1 MKTPTIGRKI
11 ASVLLPLTLL
21 ALLAP
26 ASAHSQ
32 TRIRLATLLPRGS
45 SHYHILE
52 GMGQEWRTVSGGGIT
67 LTIYPDGTMGGE
79 EDTVRRMR
87 VGEIQAATLSVGG
100 LSEIDPSV
108 GALQKIPMVYR
119 SLEELEYVRAKMQPE
134 MERRLEQKGFIVL
147 FWADAGWVHIF
158 SRKPAFRPDDFR
170 KMKVFVGVSD
180 QEEIGVV
187 KGLGFQAVPL
197 AWTDV
202 LTSLQTGL
210 VDSVPTA
217 PFLALAGQYDLVAH
231 HMLEVKWV
239 PLVGATVITKKAW
252 EKISPDKREGL
263 LTASAEAG
271 RQMQA
276 RSRTESNEAVEA
288 MKKRGLQVH
297 AVSPELENEWRQFA
311 EGIYPKMRGTIV
323 PAEMFD
329 EVRRLVRE
337 YRTGNEKNQP

>member
-26 ASAHSQ
+26 ASAHAQ

-52 GMGQEWRTVSGGGIT
+52 GMGQQWRTVSGGGIT

-180 QEEIGVV
+180 QEEIGQPAD
-187 KGLGFQAVPL
+187 GSGGFGPDSAVSGARRPIR
-197 AWTDV
+197 
-202 LTSLQTGL
+202 SRRP
-210 VDSVPTA
+210 SH
-217 PFLALAGQYDLVAH
+217 AGS
-231 HMLEVKWV
+231 E
-239 PLVGATVITKKAW
+239 VGA
-252 EKISPDKREGL
+252 
-263 LTASAEAG
+263 AG
-271 RQMQA
+271 GGDGHHQK
-276 RSRTESNEAVEA
+276 SL
-288 MKKRGLQVH
+288 G
-297 AVSPELENEWRQFA
+297 ENFS
-311 EGIYPKMRGTIV
+311 
-323 PAEMFD
+323 
-329 EVRRLVRE
+329 
-337 YRTGNEKNQP
+337 